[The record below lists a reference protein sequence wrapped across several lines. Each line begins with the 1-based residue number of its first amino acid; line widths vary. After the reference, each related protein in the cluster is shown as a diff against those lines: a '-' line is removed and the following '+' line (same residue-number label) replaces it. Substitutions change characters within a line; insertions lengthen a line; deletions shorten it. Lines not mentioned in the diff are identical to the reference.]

1 MRTARLN
8 GFGFFLLAGLLLV
21 GSLPGCT
28 ASTSAPSDV
37 PDLPDDS
44 LDVQVIRLDPAEA
57 ARLADSIRQQVSI
70 QVADGLDFSLWAVD
84 PLAPDPIALTLDD
97 QGRAYIT
104 RTNRQKNSEFDIRGH
119 RDWMTPSIALQT
131 VEDRRQFLHETFAPE
146 KSAENEALP
155 DLNGDGL
162 HDWRDLAV
170 EKEQVFRIEDR
181 SGDGV
186 ADLSQVIVE
195 DFNTEVTDVAGAVL
209 VHEGDVYLGV
219 APDLWRMRDTD
230 GDGRV
235 DEKTSISNGYGVH
248 IGFSGHGMSGLTVG
262 PDGRIYWSIG
272 DIGLNV
278 VDQDSTRWAYPNQ
291 GAILRAN
298 PDGSGFEVFAAGVR
312 NTHEFVFD
320 AYGNLISVDN
330 DGDHPGEKERL
341 VYLINGSDS
350 GWRAN
355 WQYGKYTDPDNNAY
369 KVWMDEDL
377 YKPRF
382 EGQAAYILPPIA
394 SYHSGPAGMA
404 YNPGTAL
411 GEAWRDRFFIAEFTG
426 SPARSHVYA
435 FRLEP
440 EGASFTLAEETEV
453 TSGLLATGLDFGPD
467 GALYVADWLD
477 GWGTKNRGRIWK
489 LDVPGADTSALRQET
504 EALLAGDFD
513 ERSADDL
520 LKLLHHPDM
529 RVRQQAQFELAE
541 RGEAGAGTLLAAATQ
556 TDHLFARLHGLW
568 GLGQLARQ
576 GLDVGDDLGAFLT
589 DADPEVRAQAAKVIG
604 DVRYGAAGERLL
616 PLLEDEAPR
625 VRLFATEALGRI
637 AYGPATEPI
646 LAMLEANDDAD
657 AYLRH
662 AGAIALARIGDA
674 DALVALADHPSR
686 AVRVAAVIA
695 LRRLQHPGVAR
706 FLEDE
711 DEYVVTEAARA
722 INDDL
727 SIEAALPELA
737 RVLQE
742 ERFTSEPLLRRALNA
757 AHRLGTAEHAAATAA
772 FAARTDAPEAARV
785 EALASLGV
793 WPKPSVLDRV
803 DGRYRGPAERDS
815 SIARDAISPVIDSL
829 LTGGRPAIQIAAA
842 EAVGRLQYAPAAPT
856 LLTLLRQDSV
866 PDVRIAALE
875 ALHAARYADVETAA
889 EVALADSSADV
900 RMSALRLLPDLDLPD
915 VRTAE
920 LLASVLGRQTAEEQQ
935 AALEA
940 LGALR
945 SAPSDSVL
953 GEQLER
959 LLAGDVRPE
968 LQLDLVEAVEASGD
982 STLVGRLAQYRAA
995 QPTDDPMA
1003 AYRVALEGGD
1013 PDLGSQIFYR
1023 HEAAQCVRCHAVGD
1037 WGGGV
1042 GPNLTDV
1049 ATVLSREE
1057 LLQALVDP
1065 SARITPGYGTV
1076 AITLEDGQTLSGM
1089 VRSETD
1095 SLLVLE
1101 TSEGETRQV
1110 AKADVAQRYDAASS
1124 MPPMGSILNRRQL
1137 RDVVAFLATLDGMS
1151 E

>member
-1 MRTARLN
+1 MRTA
-8 GFGFFLLAGLLLV
+8 FGFFPFLLIAGLFA
-21 GSLPGCT
+21 GLPGCT

-37 PDLPDDS
+37 RGFRPDSPDGSDS
-44 LDVQVIRLDPAEA
+44 LQTIRLDPADA
-57 ARLADSIRQQVSI
+57 ARRADSIRQQTSV
-70 QVADGLDFSLWAVD
+70 QVADGLALSLWAVD

-119 RDWMTPSIALQT
+119 RDWMTPSIALET
-131 VEDRRQFLHETFAPE
+131 VESRRRFLRETFAPE
-146 KSAENEALP
+146 KSAENEGLP

-170 EKEQVFRIEDR
+170 EKEQVFRIEDT

-195 DFNTEVTDVAGAVL
+195 DFHEEVTDVAGAVL
-209 VHEGDVYLGV
+209 VHEGDVFLGV

-230 GDGRV
+230 GDGLI
-235 DEKTSISNGYGVH
+235 DEKTSISSGYGVH
-248 IGFSGHGMSGLTVG
+248 IGFSGHGMSGLTTG

-272 DIGLNV
+272 DIGFSV
-278 VDQDSTRWAYPNQ
+278 VDGGGRRWAYPNQ
-291 GAILRAN
+291 GAILRAE
-298 PDGSGFEVFAAGVR
+298 PDGSDFEVVAAGLR

-330 DGDHPGEKERL
+330 DGDHPGEQERL
-341 VYLINGSDS
+341 VHLIDGSDS

-369 KVWMDEDL
+369 KVWMAEEL

-382 EGQAAYILPPIA
+382 EGQAAYLLPPIA
-394 SYHSGPAGMA
+394 SYHAGPAGMA

-411 GEAWRDRFFIAEFTG
+411 GEAWRERFFIAEFTG

-440 EGASFTLAEETEV
+440 SGASFKLAEEKEV

-477 GWGTKNRGRIWK
+477 GWGTKDRGRIWK
-489 LDVPGADTSALRQET
+489 LDVEGADTLALRRET
-504 EALLAGDFD
+504 AALLAADFD
-513 ERSADDL
+513 ERSTGALAD
-520 LKLLHHPDM
+520 LLHHPDM
-529 RVRQQAQFELAE
+529 RVRQKAQFELAE
-541 RGEAGAGTLLAAATQ
+541 RGEADVLLAAARQ

-576 GLDVGDDLGAFLT
+576 GHDVGGDLAAFLN
-589 DADPEVRAQAAKVIG
+589 DADAEVRAQAAKTLG
-604 DVRYGAAGERLL
+604 DVRYTAAGEGLL

-625 VRLFATEALGRI
+625 VRLFAAEALGRI
-637 AYGPATEPI
+637 AHAPATEPI

-657 AYLRH
+657 AHLRH

-674 DALVALADHPSR
+674 DRLVALADHPSR
-686 AVRVAAVIA
+686 AVRVAAVVA
-695 LRRLQHPGVAR
+695 LRRLGHVGVAR
-706 FLEDE
+706 FLDDE

-727 SIEAALPELA
+727 SVEAALPELA
-737 RVLQE
+737 RVLHE
-742 ERFTSEPLLRRALNA
+742 DRFTSEALLRRALNA

-772 FAARTDAPEAARV
+772 FAARTDAPEATRV

-793 WPKPSVLDRV
+793 WPNPSVLDRV
-803 DGRYRGPAERDS
+803 DGRYRGLAERDA
-815 SIARDAISPVIDSL
+815 SIARSALAPVADSL
-829 LTGGRPAIQIAAA
+829 LTDGRPPIQIAAA
-842 EAVGRLQYAPAAPT
+842 EAVGRLAYAPAAPT
-856 LLTLLRQDSV
+856 LLALLRNDPA

-875 ALHAARYADVETAA
+875 ALRAAGYADMEEAA
-889 EVALADSSADV
+889 EVALADSVADV
-900 RMSALRLLPDLDLPD
+900 RMGALRLLPELDLPD

-920 LLASVLGRQTAEEQQ
+920 LLASVLGRQTVEEEQ

-940 LGALR
+940 LGALG
-945 SAPSDSVL
+945 SAASDSVL
-953 GEQLER
+953 AEQFDR
-959 LLAGDVRPE
+959 LLMGDVRPA
-968 LQLDLVEAVEASGD
+968 LQLDLLEALEASGD
-982 STLVGRLAQYRAA
+982 GALADRLAQYRAA
-995 QPTDDPMA
+995 QPADDPMA

-1013 PDLGSQIFYR
+1013 PGLGAQLFYR

-1049 ATVLSREE
+1049 ATVLDREA
-1057 LLQALVDP
+1057 LLESLVAP
-1065 SARITPGYGTV
+1065 SARIAPGYGTV
-1076 AITLEDGQTLSGM
+1076 AITLESGETLSGT

-1095 SLLVLE
+1095 SLLVLDLA
-1101 TSEGETRQV
+1101 EGEARPV
-1110 AKADVAQRYDAASS
+1110 AKTDVAQRYDAASS
-1124 MPPMGSILNRRQL
+1124 MPPMGPILSRRQI
-1137 RDVVAFLATLDGMS
+1137 RDLVAFLATLDGL
-1151 E
+1151 EE